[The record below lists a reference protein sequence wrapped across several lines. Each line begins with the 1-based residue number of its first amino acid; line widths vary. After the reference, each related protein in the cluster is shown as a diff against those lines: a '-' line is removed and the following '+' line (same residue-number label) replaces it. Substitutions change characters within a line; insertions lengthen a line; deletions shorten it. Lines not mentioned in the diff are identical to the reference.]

1 MSSHNPPLS
10 PSISPTYPLP
20 CTYPEEAQEQP
31 LSPIP
36 LHIGLGP
43 APVLVP
49 IRPSIS
55 PLGGV
60 RRTQSDTRGPPLGD
74 PSLEY
79 MDPQSDFIRLRS
91 AHKRSAS
98 SRCVVTLGPKKVA
111 EREGIGEEEPD
122 VAEIV
127 VKHGKNC
134 LLTNGVLPLIQT
146 DRLALESI
154 GKLLLTFIHDKS
166 LWIVPTYIKSKSI
179 NPYVQLWWSCAKLT
193 YSGGAKPAPGY
204 TLQLTNPLNSTG
216 TSSPLS
222 VTVLTNRY
230 LRNFRTIRDQT
241 PQLPLPLLRRH
252 NQRFNLR
259 IRFRVRFRRPL
270 ISVFNCD

>member
-1 MSSHNPPLS
+1 MSSHNPHLS
-10 PSISPTYPLP
+10 PSISKTYPLP
-20 CTYPEEAQEQP
+20 CTYPEEAPEQP
-31 LSPIP
+31 LSPRP
-36 LHIGLGP
+36 LHIGIGL

-79 MDPQSDFIRLRS
+79 MDPGSDFIRLRS

-111 EREGIGEEEPD
+111 EREGIGEEEESDCTGIEPKT
-122 VAEIV
+122 V
-127 VKHGKNC
+127 KNC

-154 GKLLLTFIHDKS
+154 GKSPFVTHEKS
-166 LWIVPTYIKSKSI
+166 
-179 NPYVQLWWSCAKLT
+179 
-193 YSGGAKPAPGY
+193 
-204 TLQLTNPLNSTG
+204 
-216 TSSPLS
+216 
-222 VTVLTNRY
+222 
-230 LRNFRTIRDQT
+230 
-241 PQLPLPLLRRH
+241 
-252 NQRFNLR
+252 
-259 IRFRVRFRRPL
+259 
-270 ISVFNCD
+270 